1 MAMTRAICQREGVG
15 ACTRGSLLST
25 LALVACGRSGI
36 LVDDAD
42 GVCSAD
48 GEGFFAQVV
57 LDYDPTA
64 AGGELPS
71 REDAMD
77 PQTALGP
84 PDAMS
89 TPPLGA
95 VSLGDGGTLT
105 LGFGACVIT
114 TDGSPAADVIV
125 HEHGYLEHVAIAL
138 LPTARAVASL
148 GDVVGGD
155 GWVAIDAR
163 PDRDDGIDLDTELGM
178 LPRAG
183 LRFEAIRL
191 RDIPGQGE
199 VTPETPGADI
209 DAVELTAPLA
219 EP

>member
-1 MAMTRAICQREGVG
+1 M
-15 ACTRGSLLST
+15 
-25 LALVACGRSGI
+25 LALVGCGRSGI
-36 LVDDAD
+36 LVDDGD
-42 GVCSAD
+42 SVCSVD
-48 GEGFFAQVV
+48 GDGFFAQVV

-64 AGGELPS
+64 SSGDLPS

-77 PQTALGP
+77 PHTALGP

-105 LGFGACVIT
+105 LGFGPCVIT
-114 TDGSPAADVIV
+114 GDGSPTADVII
-125 HEHGYLEHVAIAL
+125 HEHGYLERVSIAL
-138 LPTARAVASL
+138 LPTTRALASL
-148 GDVVGGD
+148 GDAVGDD
-155 GWVAIDAR
+155 GWVAIDAY
-163 PDRDDGIDLDTELGM
+163 PDNHDGIDLDAELGS
-178 LPRAG
+178 LPREG

-209 DAVELTAPLA
+209 DAVEAA
-219 EP
+219 EPRAAM